1 MNLRKS
7 DEGVTFL
14 GLSIN
19 HTSKNI
25 KTLYRNNEFRISG
38 ATLDE
43 EFELPDGSY
52 SVSDIQGY
60 FQCII
65 KKHETLEDN
74 PPVQI
79 YVNKIQ
85 NRVTFKIKSG
95 SYLELLTPE
104 TMKLLASTEEKIIKD
119 KNGENLLQL
128 KITELVL
135 VHFNIVNNQ
144 YEHDSRV
151 LSTFVPSKPFDQ
163 LLIISPTNHV
173 YTNTFYSEFSSI
185 KVRFTDQSS
194 MPLEIDRINL
204 TLVINLGPR
213 NTYIYVFQASFAFCN
228 F

>member
-85 NRVTFKIKSG
+85 NRVTFNIKSG
-95 SYLELLTPE
+95 YYLELLTPE

-119 KNGENLLQL
+119 KNGENLCKL

-151 LSTFVPSKPFDQ
+151 LSTFFSK
-163 LLIISPTNHV
+163 
-173 YTNTFYSEFSSI
+173 
-185 KVRFTDQSS
+185 
-194 MPLEIDRINL
+194 
-204 TLVINLGPR
+204 
-213 NTYIYVFQASFAFCN
+213 
-228 F
+228 